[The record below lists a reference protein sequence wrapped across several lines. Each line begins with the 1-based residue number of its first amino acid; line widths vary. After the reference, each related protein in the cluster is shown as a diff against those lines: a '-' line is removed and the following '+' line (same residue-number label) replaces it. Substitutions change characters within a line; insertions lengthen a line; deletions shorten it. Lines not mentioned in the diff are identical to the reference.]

1 MSSEES
7 LTVEILRQIRGEVV
21 KTNERLEHLET
32 SVDNRLSETN
42 RRLDFLAEG
51 QTRLYTE
58 VAGLKGEVGGLRG
71 EVGGLRGEVGG
82 LRGEVVELRASV
94 DRNGDRFEHFLHT
107 NGDAIRDLRER
118 MGRVE
123 EHIGLT

>member
-7 LTVEILRQIRGEVV
+7 LTVEILRQIHGEVAMTRAEV
-21 KTNERLEHLET
+21 AKTNERLEHLET
-32 SVDNRLSETN
+32 STN

-51 QTRLYTE
+51 QTRLHT
-58 VAGLKGEVGGLRG
+58 
-71 EVGGLRGEVGG
+71 
-82 LRGEVVELRASV
+82 EVVELRASV

-107 NGDAIRDLRER
+107 NGDAIRDLRDR

-123 EHIGLT
+123 KHIGLT